1 MLLTGRCDA
10 PGQSRGAESPAILVL
25 LMANRIHIT
34 TAIIYSNGPPHVG
47 HAYEMLATD
56 AFARFQRRKLGPA
69 NVTFLTGTDE
79 HGDKN
84 KRAADAMG
92 LQPKA
97 FTDKISALF
106 RQAWAGLDIS
116 YDIFVRTTDPVHE
129 AFVQRMLA
137 RTYESGGIFFKD
149 YEGLYCVGCERF
161 YTEKELLPGNVCPAH
176 NRPVEPIKEGNYFL
190 KLEQYRETIRRNI
203 EKNPDF
209 IRPERY
215 RNEALRMLDE
225 PLEDLC
231 ISRPKARLD
240 WGIALPFD
248 DNYVTYVWYDAL
260 WAYLSE
266 LPDTTDASLNA
277 TLPVTEHFIGKDILK
292 THAIYWPAM
301 LMAVGLPLYRHL
313 NVHGFMNFGG
323 SRLSKSSGNIQ
334 DPVAYQQTA
343 GPDVLRFF
351 ILREFT
357 YGLDGDF
364 TEARVIERY
373 NSDLANDLGNLTSR
387 VLSMAARY
395 FQGAITAAP
404 AADTASDGLDVEL
417 ARTFASLPSRVAPMV
432 EELAFNRALEA
443 IWEAL
448 DASNKYIVETSPFT
462 LAKNPASL
470 ARVAQI
476 LANLV
481 EGLRVVADT
490 LGPFMPVTAKKIL
503 ALLNV
508 DEKLA
513 RAPYGDGIK
522 PGHRVNPTTPLFPRI
537 DRKDRT

>member
-1 MLLTGRCDA
+1 
-10 PGQSRGAESPAILVL
+10 
-25 LMANRIHIT
+25 MANRIHIT

-462 LAKNPASL
+462 LAKDTASL
-470 ARVAQI
+470 PRVAQI

-522 PGHRVNPTTPLFPRI
+522 PGHRVNPATPLFPRI
-537 DRKDRT
+537 DRKART